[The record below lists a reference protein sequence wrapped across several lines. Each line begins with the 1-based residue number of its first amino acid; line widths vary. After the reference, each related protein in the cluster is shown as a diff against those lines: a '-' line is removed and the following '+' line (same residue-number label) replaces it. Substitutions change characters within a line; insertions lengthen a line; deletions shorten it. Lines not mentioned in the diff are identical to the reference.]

1 MFTVNEN
8 IASVLFLNRNAAEN
22 TDSNMHYVNL
32 SGVTTIEKDLMLVND
47 LGTLVN
53 EICVW

>member
-1 MFTVNEN
+1 MQ
-8 IASVLFLNRNAAEN
+8 AEN
-22 TDSNMHYVNL
+22 TDNHMHYVNL